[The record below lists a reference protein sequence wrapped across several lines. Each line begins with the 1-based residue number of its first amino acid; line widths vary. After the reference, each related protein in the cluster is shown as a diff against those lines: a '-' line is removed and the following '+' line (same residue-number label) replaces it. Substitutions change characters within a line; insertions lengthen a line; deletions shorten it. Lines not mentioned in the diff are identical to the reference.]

1 MERARQRLCE
11 IRDFAPYSA
20 FQRLDRDANES
31 ISSMEVVSFLRDS
44 GLRHITESECFDVV
58 NFFDADQDGRLT
70 YNEFLQIV
78 LPCEDNLLR
87 NITLD
92 RHATRVGRFDHLP
105 RDIESAL
112 ASVFEQEINLQRRMN
127 VLKKEL
133 EYSYDFSTYAAF
145 RSIDRDNNGILST
158 FEMS

>member
-1 MERARQRLCE
+1 MPTKASLAWKFFPSLETVDSDTSPKVNA
-11 IRDFAPYSA
+11 SMW
-20 FQRLDRDANES
+20 S
-31 ISSMEVVSFLRDS
+31 TSSMPTKTDVSPIMSKLFAFIPLTLDS
-44 GLRHITESECFDVV
+44 YR
-58 NFFDADQDGRLT
+58 
-70 YNEFLQIV
+70 FLQIV

-127 VLKKEL
+127 VLKKDL